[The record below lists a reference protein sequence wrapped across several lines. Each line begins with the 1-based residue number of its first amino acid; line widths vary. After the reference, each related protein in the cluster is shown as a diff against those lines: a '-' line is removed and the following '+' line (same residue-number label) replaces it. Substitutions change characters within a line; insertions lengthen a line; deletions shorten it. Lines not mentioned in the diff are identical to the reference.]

1 MASSWLPSPWKSRR
15 ERRADPERTVD
26 ELVQKYY
33 RTNQPSTNDIL
44 REILGSPEQASLLFS
59 ALRRQVSLIKC
70 RSQSFEDGQITTYDR
85 ALLELSRN
93 GENLTETGALEL
105 YLTEFLGIVPISP
118 TSQSRAILAKQL
130 ELESV
135 LNRAS
140 ALGTTPE
147 TVIDRKEQ
155 PETLFVDQAPV
166 KPEYEYG
173 DQDDHYCVEQT
184 GLKISSTG
192 HAQQVFD
199 RMDRLLE
206 VYHRAKDEYYKA
218 LQTEGFVSL
227 DTVRFLRDTAENVL
241 RYLHANGLSDHTS
254 VPDVEQVF
262 LIARDKATQLTGGR
276 KRHFDEGIERYS
288 RRRKRRALDSYR
300 PRK

>member
-135 LNRAS
+135 LNRGS
-140 ALGTTPE
+140 
-147 TVIDRKEQ
+147 
-155 PETLFVDQAPV
+155 
-166 KPEYEYG
+166 
-173 DQDDHYCVEQT
+173 
-184 GLKISSTG
+184 
-192 HAQQVFD
+192 
-199 RMDRLLE
+199 
-206 VYHRAKDEYYKA
+206 
-218 LQTEGFVSL
+218 
-227 DTVRFLRDTAENVL
+227 
-241 RYLHANGLSDHTS
+241 
-254 VPDVEQVF
+254 
-262 LIARDKATQLTGGR
+262 
-276 KRHFDEGIERYS
+276 YS
-288 RRRKRRALDSYR
+288 RILQFIELL
-300 PRK
+300 